1 MVTGLDGGA
10 ARVWRGSVASE
21 REGRFG
27 PDGLGV
33 GVPTMTPVVAVGG
46 LAGDAE
52 SVADHGGWRNNAG
65 LCDNIQ
71 MSYSS
76 LESVVLIDDISR

>member
-1 MVTGLDGGA
+1 
-10 ARVWRGSVASE
+10 
-21 REGRFG
+21 
-27 PDGLGV
+27 
-33 GVPTMTPVVAVGG
+33 MTPVVAVGG